1 MGNKPVSLVY
11 NKGSNRS
18 AILCLPGSLKPKLVR
33 GKVVICDRGVNAR
46 VAKGVVVRDAGGV
59 GMILANTAESR
70 EELVADS
77 HLLPAVAVGR
87 EVGDKIREFA
97 KSGNPTVLPTL
108 GGPALNAR
116 TSPVVAAFCPRGP
129 NTVTP
134 QNLKP
139 DLIGPRVNIWPAWS
153 EATGPTVSEMDKRRT
168 QLNIISGISY
178 NCLKANFLLVM
189 DKTLQEYD
197 FQRLN

>member
-97 KSGNPTVLPTL
+97 KSANPTLLPTL

-116 TSPVVAAFCPRGP
+116 TSAVVAAFCPRGP

-134 QNLKP
+134 H
-139 DLIGPRVNIWPAWS
+139 LIGPRVNILAAWS

-189 DKTLQEYD
+189 DKTRQEYD